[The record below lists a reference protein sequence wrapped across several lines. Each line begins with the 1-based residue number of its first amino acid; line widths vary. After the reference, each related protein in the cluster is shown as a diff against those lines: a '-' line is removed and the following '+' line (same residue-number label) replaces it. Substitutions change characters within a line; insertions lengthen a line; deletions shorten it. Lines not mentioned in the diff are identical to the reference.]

1 MGARPRLPVTRDD
14 FNASISS
21 RSSSVRPLLS
31 LDPRSTAR
39 VRRERAEVARGRSE
53 VRLDAALHCIE
64 LQTRV
69 IEFVATIRS
78 EASFVE
84 KKEVSLRSLTLREA
98 FSYFFFFFFLI
109 VRGGEIGMQRASLG
123 RE

>member
-64 LQTRV
+64 LQTRA

-78 EASFVE
+78 EASLR
-84 KKEVSLRSLTLREA
+84 SLRSLTLRERQVL
-98 FSYFFFFFFLI
+98 SYFFFFFFFF
-109 VRGGEIGMQRASLG
+109 
-123 RE
+123 

>member
-64 LQTRV
+64 LQTRA

-78 EASFVE
+78 EAS
-84 KKEVSLRSLTLREA
+84 LRSFVAKFNASRGSFLLLL
-98 FSYFFFFFFLI
+98 FFFFLI